1 MVTTVSFVVS
11 GRVQGVGF
19 RYHTQNRAIQFGLTG
34 WVRNRADGDVEGIVQ
49 GNSLEIKTMLDWLG
63 TGPSYARVTELKSEE
78 IEDETVL
85 FEAFQIV
92 R

>member
-19 RYHTQNRAIQFGLTG
+19 RYHTQNRAIQLGLTG

-49 GNSLEIKTMLDWLG
+49 GNSMDIESML
-63 TGPSYARVTELKSEE
+63 PS
-78 IEDETVL
+78 I
-85 FEAFQIV
+85 
-92 R
+92 

>member
-19 RYHTQNRAIQFGLTG
+19 RYHTQNRAIQLGLTG

-49 GNSLEIKTMLDWLG
+49 GNSQDIETMLDWLG
-63 TGPSYARVTELKSEE
+63 AGPSYARVTKLECEG
-78 IEDETVL
+78 IEDQTVM
-85 FEAFQIV
+85 FESFQIV

>member
-19 RYHTQNRAIQFGLTG
+19 RYHTQNMAVQLCLAG
-34 WVRNRADGDVEGIVQ
+34 WVRNRADGDVEGILQ
-49 GNSLEIKTMLDWLG
+49 GSSRDVEAMLARLEK
-63 TGPSYARVTELKSEE
+63 GPTYARVKQLRSDP
-78 IEDETVL
+78 IEGETSL
-85 FEAFQIV
+85 FESFQIT

>member
-1 MVTTVSFVVS
+1 MMTTVSFVVS

-19 RYHTQNRAIQFGLTG
+19 RYHTQNMAAQLCLTG

-49 GNSLEIKTMLDWLG
+49 GSAQDVEAMLAWLVK
-63 TGPSYARVTELKSEE
+63 GPPYARVEKLKSDRV
-78 IEDETVL
+78 EDTTTL
-85 FEAFQIV
+85 FESFQIT

>member
-19 RYHTQNRAIQFGLTG
+19 RYHTQNMAVQLCLAG

-49 GNSLEIKTMLDWLG
+49 GSTQDVEAMLDWLG
-63 TGPSYARVTELKSEE
+63 KGPPHARVEKLESDRVD
-78 IEDETVL
+78 DETML
-85 FEAFQIV
+85 FESFQIT